1 MVASCPHSLP
11 QYHLEGRTGQMESRN
26 ILEQD
31 GECGRGPKYE
41 VGFAMCPMLPPPPFG
56 PVLLSLS

>member
-1 MVASCPHSLP
+1 MVASCPHSLLH
-11 QYHLEGRTGQMESRN
+11 YLAEGKTGQMESRN

-31 GECGRGPKYE
+31 GGCGREPKYE
-41 VGFAMCPMLPPPPFG
+41 AGFAMCPMLLPPPFG